1 MLRYATCS
9 MYSRLRFAAQMLL
22 LLVPNICPTP
32 LLTGL
37 STKNAQFQVASID
50 SAGRGHSILDGQIIL
65 VKKHLSVML
74 LPSHSQGF
82 PMSSKYSGLMKCPS
96 RFIIR
101 SVSTSREPLI

>member
-1 MLRYATCS
+1 

-22 LLVPNICPTP
+22 LLVPNISPTP

-37 STKNAQFQVASID
+37 TTKNAQFQVASID

-74 LPSHSQGF
+74 L
-82 PMSSKYSGLMKCPS
+82 C
-96 RFIIR
+96 
-101 SVSTSREPLI
+101 PLILRVFQCLRNIADS